1 MSISHEKLQEVLNSC
16 PAFVNK
22 VNQSSTK
29 KDHCCSHLS
38 KKRIIPKSDNIQA
51 YLEKDVSKGGNDEDD
66 ERGAD
71 GRLDTV
77 KLASRLK
84 VNCEKIAN
92 E

>member
-1 MSISHEKLQEVLNSC
+1 MSISHEKLQEELNSC
-16 PAFVNK
+16 LAFVSK

-29 KDHCCSHLS
+29 KDHCCSYLS
-38 KKRIIPKSDNIQA
+38 KRRIIPKSDNIQA
-51 YLEKDVSKGGNDEDD
+51 YLEKDVSEGGNDEDD
-66 ERGAD
+66 ECGVD
-71 GRLDTV
+71 DRLDTV